1 MRTYNVRTEALRE
14 DESQPCKCCLLWCWC
29 TGMIDSSLWWHGP
42 DLLWNSS
49 EHWNF
54 ADGIPANPPNDREV
68 NKVTV
73 RTTQTQ
79 EPLSLLERLK
89 YFSIWHRAKGAIA
102 VSLCLQQRF
111 RKVKGNGSEVSQC
124 NQNNREERKKGTST
138 YVPIDVQ
145 DLQQVEQHIIKTA
158 QNEIFRD
165 EIQRLKSVNAQ
176 QQVVDQDAT
185 KNGNQRTKK
194 SSSLHKV
201 NPFIDENGL
210 LRVGGRISLSSLP
223 YDARQPIIL
232 PKEGHVTDL
241 ILCHFHQSVKHQ
253 GTGVIQNEIRS
264 ARFWNISGS
273 SVVSHHISKCVS
285 CQRLRSS
292 PQDKK
297 MSDLAEDRLEPAPP
311 LTICAVDYFG
321 LWLVKH

>member
-1 MRTYNVRTEALRE
+1 MKKFFSTDSQTVLGYINNDARWFHIFVGILVQEIREHTTPQQWHYVRNKANPADVASHGADAQERT
-14 DESQPCKCCLLWCWC
+14 
-29 TGMIDSSLWWHGP
+29 DSCLWWHNP
-42 DLLWNSS
+42 DFLWNSS

-54 ADGIPANPPNDREV
+54 AEGIPANPPNDREV

-89 YFSIWHRAKGAIA
+89 YFSIWHRAKGVIA

-111 RKVKGNGSEVSQC
+111 RKVKGRGSEVSQC

-138 YVPIDVQ
+138 YVPIEVQ

-165 EIQRLKSVNAQ
+165 EIQRLRSVNAQ
-176 QQVVDQDAT
+176 QQVMDQDAT
-185 KNGNQRTKK
+185 KHRNQRMKK
-194 SSSLHKV
+194 STSLHKLD
-201 NPFIDENGL
+201 PFIDENGL
-210 LRVGGRISLSSLP
+210 PQVGGRIRLSSLR
-223 YDARQPIIL
+223 YDAQHLIIL

-253 GTGVIQNEIRS
+253 GRGVTQNEIRS
-264 ARFWNISGS
+264 AGFWIIGGS

-285 CQRLRSS
+285 CRRL
-292 PQDKK
+292 
-297 MSDLAEDRLEPAPP
+297 
-311 LTICAVDYFG
+311 G
-321 LWLVKH
+321 G